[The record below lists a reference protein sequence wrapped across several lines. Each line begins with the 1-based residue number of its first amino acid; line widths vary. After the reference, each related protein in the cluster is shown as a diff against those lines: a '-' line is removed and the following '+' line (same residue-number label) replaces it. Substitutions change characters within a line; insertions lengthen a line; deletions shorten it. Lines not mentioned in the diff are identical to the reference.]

1 MPRLTNGRTT
11 FLALIGKIRTELK
24 AGHFM
29 KTVYARYEQQLAM
42 SYRQFLRYV
51 REYGLLAE
59 ARPRLAPAA
68 PHRSLPHGQ
77 ERAADPAREPITSEP
92 LRPKQFIFEPA
103 KIDEKKL
110 I

>member
-1 MPRLTNGRTT
+1 MPRQLNGRTT
-11 FLALIGKIRTELK
+11 FLALMEKIRADLK
-24 AGHFM
+24 AGHFI
-29 KTVYARYEQQLAM
+29 KTVHARYERQLGM

-59 ARPRLAPAA
+59 ARPHLASYAS
-68 PHRSLPHGQ
+68 RSSTALSQEGQ
-77 ERAADPAREPITSEP
+77 AHQAGEPIMSEP
-92 LRPKQFIFEPA
+92 PHPKRFIFEPA